1 MIPQDELFPP
11 GTTPCKCPA
20 RASCRRACA
29 TGGRIALEDAAYDDD
44 EGGHRMGYC
53 YQLHPAEPFEVP
65 LDECEEAETPEAEVR
80 GAREASHD
88 GFTKR
93 DRNTLNAIYDAAV
106 LGKEPDDKRQ
116 SGVMRHKQVE
126 FGAKL
131 AVSQKL
137 SANAAARRAIEAY
150 ADEQGAYTA
159 SEEESLARAIRR
171 ELGK

>member
-29 TGGRIALEDAAYDDD
+29 TDGRIALEDAAYDDD

-106 LGKEPDDKRQ
+106 LGKEPDDKRR
-116 SGVMRHKQVE
+116 SGVTRRKQVE
-126 FGAKL
+126 FGAKI
-131 AVSQKL
+131 AVSQDI
-137 SANAAARRAIEAY
+137 SANAAARRAIKEY
-150 ADEQGAYTA
+150 AGEQGAYVA
-159 SEEESLARAIRR
+159 AEEDALARAIRR
-171 ELGK
+171 ELKK

>member
-1 MIPQDELFPP
+1 
-11 GTTPCKCPA
+11 
-20 RASCRRACA
+20 
-29 TGGRIALEDAAYDDD
+29 
-44 EGGHRMGYC
+44 MGYC

-65 LDECEEAETPEAEVR
+65 LDECEEAETPEAEVQ

-106 LGKEPDDKRQ
+106 LGKEPDDKRR
-116 SGVMRHKQVE
+116 SGVTRRKQIDY
-126 FGAKL
+126 GAKL

-150 ADEQGAYTA
+150 ADEQGAYTSA
-159 SEEESLARAIRR
+159 EEESLARAIRR

>member
-20 RASCRRACA
+20 RASCRHACA

-65 LDECEEAETPEAEVR
+65 LDECEEAAPPEAEAL
-80 GAREASHD
+80 GEREASSG
-88 GFTKR
+88 GFTKS

-106 LGKEPDDKRQ
+106 LGKEPDDKRR
-116 SGVMRHKQVE
+116 SGVTRRKQIE
-126 FGAKL
+126 FGAML
-131 AVSQKL
+131 VASQNL
-137 SANAAARRAIEAY
+137 SSTAAARRAIWEY
-150 ADEQGAYTA
+150 ADEQGAYTSA
-159 SEEESLARAIRR
+159 EEESLARAIRR